1 MKLKCSLCDEEITV
15 SDDISIGQHV
25 CCPYCGGK
33 FAYGVACEGVSEED
47 LRIALE
53 VGRKDPEKAA
63 YYDNAPDGARLFI
76 ALVFYGTYFRDTLN
90 VDAYMAAFDEI
101 GPELK
106 EPDLRYLLRFETD
119 DTMRKYLTD
128 RLIALGVSVENGNGA
143 LDKKPKLGVIRK
155 NTGGGWERGATQNSI
170 NPVRPLRAIAPEPTG
185 NVRRDNGERRTI
197 AVPVIVA
204 VAAVVLVSLF
214 AYLIFKGSEQPTRTV
229 VRAESASVQNSGN
242 DESPKS
248 ESEVGLADGERE
260 KALDS
265 FRAFL
270 SREKDVVE
278 GTLKETTAAFD
289 EILNDQKRLSEA
301 LIRLEA
307 ENDKRAK
314 AAVTNGWIRF
324 DKAEM
329 VMMIL
334 KDKDIND
341 LSIKY
346 LGEDLSA
353 LRTECRGKIKA
364 ALDMQ
369 SATSKMLA
377 ENRARYRKQLEGI
390 EEDVDRKT
398 STAQEITMQANKDL
412 EARLME
418 VEKAR
423 DKKVLQLKRLKAIN
437 RKSQWIVN
445 EERAVQEEVYKLEK
459 EISRVK
465 EVVAVSRG
473 NVAHLA
479 ATAAETLARRRGDAA
494 LSSRQDDDNAVHSEM
509 AHVRTIFNLATEYE
523 NRSLDKISASM
534 RARKDILSTRAADAQ
549 RKLDFVLQSSA
560 NADLMQPEELE
571 NLRKRIASRI
581 GEKVLDKL
589 Q

>member
-1 MKLKCSLCDEEITV
+1 MKLKCPACGEEIVV
-15 SDDISIGQHV
+15 SDDMDNGQHV
-25 CCPYCGGK
+25 RCPYCGGK
-33 FAYGVACEGVSEED
+33 FAYGAARGGISEEE

-63 YYDNAPDGARLFI
+63 YYDNAPAGARLFI
-76 ALVFYGTYFRDTLN
+76 ALVFYGTYFKDTLN
-90 VDAYMAAFDEI
+90 VDGYMAAFDEI

-106 EPDLRYLLRFETD
+106 EPDLKYLLRFETD
-119 DTMRKYLTD
+119 ETMRKYLVD
-128 RLIALGVSVENGNGA
+128 RLIALGVDVDQIGA
-143 LDKKPKLGVIRK
+143 TPDRKPKLGVIRK
-155 NTGGGWERGATQNSI
+155 SSERQEVDATQNPI
-170 NPVRPLRAIAPEPTG
+170 KTARPLMAAENEPT
-185 NVRRDNGERRTI
+185 VRARPDKGRGHAG
-197 AVPVIVA
+197 AVTVIVA
-204 VAAVVLVSLF
+204 AVSVVLVAWF
-214 AYLIFKGSEQPTRTV
+214 AYLTFNGAEPQGRTV
-229 VRAESASVQNSGN
+229 VKVESTSAQSSGN
-242 DESPKS
+242 DEIQKP
-248 ESEVGLADGERE
+248 ESEASQEDGERE
-260 KALDS
+260 KALES

-278 GTLKETTAAFD
+278 GTLKETTVAFD
-289 EILNDQKRLSEA
+289 EILNDQKKLSET

-307 ENDKRAK
+307 ENDKRSK

-334 KDKDIND
+334 KDKDMND
-341 LSIKY
+341 LAIKY

-390 EEDVDRKT
+390 EEEVDRKAT
-398 STAQEITMQANKDL
+398 KAQEITLQANKDL
-412 EARLME
+412 EARL
-418 VEKAR
+418 VDLEKAR
-423 DKKVLQLKRLKAIN
+423 AKKELQLKRLKAID

-445 EERAVQEEVYKLEK
+445 EERAVQDEVYKLEK
-459 EISRVK
+459 EISRVR
-465 EVVAVSRG
+465 EIVAVSRG
-473 NVAHLA
+473 NVAHIA
-479 ATAAETLARRRGDAA
+479 ATAAETLARRKGDAA

-534 RARKDILSTRAADAQ
+534 RSRKDILSARAADAQ

-560 NADLMQPEELE
+560 NADLMRPAELE
-571 NLRKRIASRI
+571 SLRKRIADRI

>member
-1 MKLKCSLCDEEITV
+1 MELKCPKCGETIMV
-15 SDDISIGQHV
+15 ADDMAVGQHV
-25 CCPYCGGK
+25 RCPYCDGK
-33 FAYGVACEGVSEED
+33 FAYGTPRAGISEDD

-63 YYDNAPDGARLFI
+63 YYNNAPEGARLFI
-76 ALVFYGTYFRDTLN
+76 ALVFYGTYFKNTLDVN
-90 VDAYMAAFDEI
+90 TYMAAFDEI
-101 GPELK
+101 GPELR
-106 EPDLRYLLRFETD
+106 ERDLRYLLRFETD
-119 DTMRKYLTD
+119 VMMRKYLND
-128 RLIALGVSVENGNGA
+128 RLTAICAGAENADAAPDKTPRDKVRQYASSVSVIFA
-143 LDKKPKLGVIRK
+143 
-155 NTGGGWERGATQNSI
+155 
-170 NPVRPLRAIAPEPTG
+170 
-185 NVRRDNGERRTI
+185 
-197 AVPVIVA
+197 A
-204 VAAVVLVSLF
+204 VAAVVFSCLL
-214 AYLIFKGSEQPTRTV
+214 AYWMFKEFEPQKRTVNKEEPTSEQNFV
-229 VRAESASVQNSGN
+229 NVESVK
-242 DESPKS
+242 SPVPEREAVKT
-248 ESEVGLADGERE
+248 DGERE

-270 SREKDVVE
+270 SREKKVVDA
-278 GTLKETTAAFD
+278 TLKETTDAYD
-289 EILNDQKRLSEA
+289 EILNDQKKLSEA

-307 ENDKRAK
+307 ENDKRSK

-334 KDKDIND
+334 KDKDMND
-341 LSIKY
+341 LAIKY
-346 LGEDLSA
+346 LGEDFSA
-353 LRTECRGKIKA
+353 LRTECRSKIKS
-364 ALDMQ
+364 ALGMQ
-369 SATSKMLA
+369 SATAKMLA

-390 EEDVDRKT
+390 EEEVDRKA
-398 STAQEITMQANKDL
+398 SKAQEITMQANRDL
-412 EARLME
+412 EARLLE

-423 DKKVLQLKRLKAIN
+423 DKKELQLKRLKAID

-459 EISRVK
+459 EISRVR
-465 EVVAVSRG
+465 EIVAVSRG
-473 NVAHLA
+473 NVAHIA
-479 ATAAETLARRRGDAA
+479 ATAAETLARRKGDAA
-494 LSSRQDDDNAVHSEM
+494 LSSRQDDDNTVHAEM

-534 RARKDILSTRAADAQ
+534 RSRKDILSARATDAQ

-581 GEKVLDKL
+581 GENVLDKL

>member
-1 MKLKCSLCDEEITV
+1 MELKCPKCGETIMV
-15 SDDISIGQHV
+15 ADDMAVGQHV
-25 CCPYCGGK
+25 RCPYCDGK
-33 FAYGVACEGVSEED
+33 FAYGTPRAGISEDD

-63 YYDNAPDGARLFI
+63 YYNNAPEGARLFI
-76 ALVFYGTYFRDTLN
+76 ALVFYGTYFKNTLDVN
-90 VDAYMAAFDEI
+90 TYMAAFDEI
-101 GPELK
+101 GPELR
-106 EPDLRYLLRFETD
+106 ERDLRYLLRFETD
-119 DTMRKYLTD
+119 VMMRKYLND
-128 RLIALGVSVENGNGA
+128 RLTAIGAGAENADAAPDKTPRDKVRQYASSVSVIFA
-143 LDKKPKLGVIRK
+143 
-155 NTGGGWERGATQNSI
+155 
-170 NPVRPLRAIAPEPTG
+170 
-185 NVRRDNGERRTI
+185 
-197 AVPVIVA
+197 A
-204 VAAVVLVSLF
+204 VAAVVFSCLL
-214 AYLIFKGSEQPTRTV
+214 AYLMFKEFEPRKRTVNKEEPTSEQNFV
-229 VRAESASVQNSGN
+229 NVESVK
-242 DESPKS
+242 SPVPEREAVKT
-248 ESEVGLADGERE
+248 DGERE

-270 SREKDVVE
+270 SREKKVVDSA
-278 GTLKETTAAFD
+278 LKETTDAYD
-289 EILNDQKRLSEA
+289 EILNDQKKLSEA

-307 ENDKRAK
+307 ENDKRSK

-334 KDKDIND
+334 KDKDMND
-341 LSIKY
+341 LAIKY
-346 LGEDLSA
+346 LGEDFSA
-353 LRTECRGKIKA
+353 LRTECRSKIKS
-364 ALDMQ
+364 ALGMQ
-369 SATSKMLA
+369 SATAKMLA

-390 EEDVDRKT
+390 EEEVDRKA
-398 STAQEITMQANKDL
+398 SKAQEITMQANRDL
-412 EARLME
+412 EARLLE

-423 DKKVLQLKRLKAIN
+423 DKKELQLKRLKAIE

-459 EISRVK
+459 EISRVR
-465 EVVAVSRG
+465 EIVAVSRG
-473 NVAHLA
+473 NVAHIA
-479 ATAAETLARRRGDAA
+479 ATAAETLARRKGDAA
-494 LSSRQDDDNAVHSEM
+494 LSSRQDDDNAVHAEM

-534 RARKDILSTRAADAQ
+534 RSRKDILSARATDAQ

-581 GEKVLDKL
+581 GENVLDKL

>member
-1 MKLKCSLCDEEITV
+1 MKLKCSLCGEGITV
-15 SDDISIGQHV
+15 SDDIAIGQHI
-25 CCPYCGGK
+25 CCPCCGGK
-33 FAYGVACEGVSEED
+33 FAYCTTHSDISEED
-47 LRIALE
+47 LQIALE
-53 VGRKDPEKAA
+53 VGRKDPEKAS
-63 YYDNAPDGARLFI
+63 YYDNAPEGARLFI
-76 ALVFYGTYFRDTLN
+76 ALVFYGTYFKDTLN
-90 VDAYMAAFDEI
+90 VDAYLAAFDEI

-106 EPDLRYLLRFETD
+106 ATDIRYLLRFETD
-119 DTMRKYLTD
+119 EAMRKYLTD
-128 RLIALGVSVENGNGA
+128 KLTALGVAGVKVDAVPNREPN
-143 LDKKPKLGVIRK
+143 LGVIRK
-155 NTGGGWERGATQNSI
+155 GMERQENEATRNS
-170 NPVRPLRAIAPEPTG
+170 V
-185 NVRRDNGERRTI
+185 

-204 VAAVVLVSLF
+204 VVILVFASLF
-214 AYLIFKGSEQPTRTV
+214 AYLMFKGPEPAARTV
-229 VRAESASVQNSGN
+229 AREKSTSVQNGGN
-242 DESPKS
+242 DASLQTEGD
-248 ESEVGLADGERE
+248 VGQVDGERE

-270 SREKDVVE
+270 SREKGVVE

-289 EILNDQKRLSEA
+289 EVLNDQKRLSEA

-307 ENDKRAK
+307 ENDKRSK
-314 AAVTNGWIRF
+314 AAETNGWIRF

-334 KDKDIND
+334 KDKDMND
-341 LSIKY
+341 LAIKY

-353 LRTECRGKIKA
+353 LRTECRGKIKT

-369 SATSKMLA
+369 SATAKMLA
-377 ENRARYRKQLEGI
+377 ANRARYRKQLEGI
-390 EEDVDRKT
+390 EEEVDRK
-398 STAQEITMQANKDL
+398 STKAQEITMQANKDL

-423 DKKVLQLKRLKAIN
+423 DKKVLQLKRLRAID

-445 EERAVQEEVYKLEK
+445 EEHAVQAEVDKLEK

-465 EVVAVSRG
+465 EIVAVSRG
-473 NVAHLA
+473 NVAHIA
-479 ATAAETLARRRGDAA
+479 ATAAETLARRKGDAA

-534 RARKDILSTRAADAQ
+534 RSRKDILSSRATDAQ
-549 RKLDFVLQSSA
+549 RKLDFILQSSA
-560 NADLMQPEELE
+560 NADLMQPDELE
-571 NLRKRIASRI
+571 NLRKRIASQI

>member
-128 RLIALGVSVENGNGA
+128 RLIALGVSVENWNGA

-155 NTGGGWERGATQNSI
+155 NTGGWERGATQNSI